1 MNRSELPIARLL
13 AVEILASKIISD
25 YLNDVLRLDE
35 IEYMVKEEIQALL
48 RNLSVPYGDIG
59 VKIDDDGIM
68 RRIKVNIT

>member
-35 IEYMVKEEIQALL
+35 IEDMVKEEIQALL

-59 VKIDDDGIM
+59 VKVDDDGIM